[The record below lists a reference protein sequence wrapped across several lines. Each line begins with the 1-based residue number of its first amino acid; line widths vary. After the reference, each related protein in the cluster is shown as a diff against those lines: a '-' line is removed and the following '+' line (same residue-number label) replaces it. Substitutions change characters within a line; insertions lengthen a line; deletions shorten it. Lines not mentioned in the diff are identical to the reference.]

1 VTPEQN
7 RHPDRNGHP
16 DHSHGPDPDFRWL
29 IDDFVGKVHGVTQAL
44 ILSSDGLSLTAS
56 QSMSTDEAERLAAIA
71 SGMLSLAR
79 NSATLFGKGTCE
91 QIIVR
96 LTHGY
101 FLFMGIDAGAGLAVL
116 TAPDCDM
123 QVVAYEMTQFVLHA
137 GHALTP
143 ELRADLRRV
152 LVSRRPTR

>member
-1 VTPEQN
+1 MTQEHNEP
-7 RHPDRNGHP
+7 
-16 DHSHGPDPDFRWL
+16 PDPDFTWL
-29 IDDFVGKVHGVTQAL
+29 IDDFVEKVHGVAHAQ
-44 ILSSDGLSLTAS
+44 IMSSDGLSLTAS
-56 QSMSTDEAERLAAIA
+56 KSMSTEEAERLAAIA

-79 NSATLFGKGTCE
+79 NSAVLFGKGTCE

-116 TAPDCDM
+116 TNQDCDM

-152 LVSRRPTR
+152 LVSRRPAG

>member
-1 VTPEQN
+1 VTQEHNREPEA
-7 RHPDRNGHP
+7 DLT
-16 DHSHGPDPDFRWL
+16 WL
-29 IDDFVGKVHGVTQAL
+29 IDDFVGKVHGVTHAL
-44 ILSSDGLSLTAS
+44 IMSSDGLSLTS
-56 QSMSTDEAERLAAIA
+56 SKSMSTEEAERLAAIA

-79 NSATLFGKGTCE
+79 NSATVFGKGTCE

-101 FLFMGIDAGAGLAVL
+101 FLFMGIDPGAGLAVL
-116 TAPDCDM
+116 TGPDCDM
-123 QVVAYEMTQFVLHA
+123 KVVAYEMTQFVMNA

-152 LVSRRPTR
+152 LVGRRPTA

>member
-1 VTPEQN
+1 VTLE
-7 RHPDRNGHP
+7 HNGT
-16 DHSHGPDPDFRWL
+16 PDPDFTWL
-29 IDDFVGKVHGVTQAL
+29 IDDFVRKVHGVTHAL
-44 ILSSDGLSLTAS
+44 IMSSDGLSLTS
-56 QSMSTDEAERLAAIA
+56 SEQMTEEEAERLAAIA

-79 NSATLFGKGTCE
+79 NSAALFGKGTCE

-96 LTHGY
+96 LSQGY

-116 TAPDCDM
+116 TGADCDM
-123 QVVAYEMTQFVLHA
+123 KVVAYEMTQFVMHA

-152 LVSRRPTR
+152 LVGRRPVG